1 MGHTMM
7 GLFRISTRVRVSLC
21 LTAEVVVVVGKQIT
35 LPAIYSALTLDII
48 IQN

>member
-21 LTAEVVVVVGKQIT
+21 LTAEVVVVGKQIT